1 MKNEI
6 PFYTYKNSK
15 NNLQFEIQTLDFFS
29 RNVRPGL
36 AEIPHRIN
44 FYAILFISEGS
55 GHHSIDFKTYD
66 YETGDLFFMT
76 KNQVVSFKINKK
88 AEGFL
93 LFFEEEFLY
102 QNQVQF
108 NELSYSFPF
117 NYGLYSPRI
126 NTRSNKHSFE
136 ALFYSIYQE
145 YNLTCGSSTVEILQ
159 CLIRVLLLKS
169 KAYSHQL
176 ELNNKEV
183 SNLGVSVFIKFQK
196 LLEQPNIGS
205 RNGSYFC
212 KALGVSY
219 KYLNNLCKDLTGKT
233 LKFFIDD
240 SFILKAR
247 RELTYGNLN
256 ISEIAFN
263 LGFEEVTNFTK
274 YFKKHT
280 NQLPSEFQNE
290 KNSW

>member
-1 MKNEI
+1 M
-6 PFYTYKNSK
+6 
-15 NNLQFEIQTLDFFS
+15 
-29 RNVRPGL
+29 
-36 AEIPHRIN
+36 EIPHRIN
-44 FYAILFISEGS
+44 FYTILFISEGS

-76 KNQVVSFKINKK
+76 KKQVVSFKINKK

-102 QNQVQF
+102 RNQVQF

-126 NTRSNKHSFE
+126 NTESNKHSFE

-196 LLEQPNIGS
+196 LLEQPSIGS
-205 RNGSYFC
+205 RNGIYFC

-233 LKFFIDD
+233 LEIFIDD

-280 NQLPSEFQNE
+280 NQLPSKFQNE
-290 KNSW
+290 KNSR